1 MIPYIAIGL
10 VNILGWG
17 IKPLIEKKGL
27 EKTTYFIFANTRYIT
42 TAIISIF
49 ILLICKR
56 SYVVKNI
63 NTDTILYSIIVAIV
77 GLISIISN
85 YYLLS
90 KYDAS
95 LVVGLV
101 ESSLIMTTLL
111 FSYIFLNEKI
121 SLTRI
126 IGMSIIS
133 IGILITFL
141 SK

>member
-1 MIPYIAIGL
+1 MITDIAIGL

-56 SYVVKNI
+56 SYVIKNI
-63 NTDTILYSIIVAIV
+63 NTDTILYSIVVAIV

>member
-1 MIPYIAIGL
+1 MIPDILIGL

-56 SYVVKNI
+56 SYVIKNI
-63 NTDTILYSIIVAIV
+63 NTDTILYSIVVAIV

>member
-1 MIPYIAIGL
+1 MITDIAIGL

-56 SYVVKNI
+56 SYVIKNI
-63 NTDTILYSIIVAIV
+63 NTDTILYSIVVAIV

-111 FSYIFLNEKI
+111 FSYIFLNETI